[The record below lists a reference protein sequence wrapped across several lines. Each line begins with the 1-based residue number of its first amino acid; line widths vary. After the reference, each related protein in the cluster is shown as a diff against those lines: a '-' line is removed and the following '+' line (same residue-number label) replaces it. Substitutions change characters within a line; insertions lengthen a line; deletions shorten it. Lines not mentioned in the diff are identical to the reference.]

1 MILYKKKY
9 FFTLI
14 VFLSLVIS
22 SHSQDK
28 AENKVFEIDEI
39 NISFT
44 SQNIFDPEDVSL
56 LLASKEGDN
65 FDIEIYLQDVERIK
79 NTILIMDFIM

>member
-1 MILYKKKY
+1 M
-9 FFTLI
+9 
-14 VFLSLVIS
+14 FLSLVIS

-79 NTILIMDFIM
+79 KYYFDNGFQIFRN